1 MLKDKL
7 RELREC
13 NRLKQKD
20 MARILN
26 ITTSCY
32 SNYEQ
37 GTREPSIEIL
47 KKICDYYD
55 IDLDALLDY
64 KKPSDRMDTR
74 IINNI
79 THNNGTINNISG
91 NNGIINSGN
100 ISSNNGIINTGNN
113 IHHNFTG
120 NKNDTNF

>member
-13 NRLKQKD
+13 NQLKQKD

-55 IDLDALLDY
+55 IDLDVLLNY
-64 KKPSDRMDTR
+64 KKPSDRMGKKNNYG
-74 IINNI
+74 IVNNI
-79 THNNGTINNISG
+79 SHNSGTIN
-91 NNGIINSGN
+91 N
-100 ISSNNGIINTGNN
+100 ISSNNGIINTGNTF
-113 IHHNFTG
+113 HNNFVG
-120 NKNDTNF
+120 NNNNDF